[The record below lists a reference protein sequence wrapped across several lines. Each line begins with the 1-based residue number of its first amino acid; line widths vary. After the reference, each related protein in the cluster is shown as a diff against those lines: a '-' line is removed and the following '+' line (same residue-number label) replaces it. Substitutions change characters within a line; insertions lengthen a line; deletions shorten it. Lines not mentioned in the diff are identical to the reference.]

1 MNVKRGEL
9 KIELKIKT
17 IQVTGLGSGLCLNLE
32 GRYVGNVSC
41 QRDYFHPRRT
51 VPFLR
56 SNLLSSLLSR
66 FIPEVFFLV
75 NSGPMHMKNQQI
87 EQPWRRQSMRKGH
100 LPNSLERKKDNQAS
114 LSISPSLLPLSFRLF
129 CRSYV
134 ERESGP
140 APGPAWELGIDSTAL
155 KVRLPPGISPF
166 IC

>member
-1 MNVKRGEL
+1 MGVSISPSMNVKRGEL

-56 SNLLSSLLSR
+56 SNLLSSLFSR

-75 NSGPMHMKNQQI
+75 NSGPKHMKNQQI

-114 LSISPSLLPLSFRLF
+114 FSLSLSLSLFVSFAAVMSR
-129 CRSYV
+129 
-134 ERESGP
+134 ER
-140 APGPAWELGIDSTAL
+140 AWGVS
-155 KVRLPPGISPF
+155 R
-166 IC
+166 